1 MAKTIIRQSGSDVV
15 TVVRN
20 TSRTEIVITADK
32 LRIILDEN
40 LDGVNVG
47 DRDAWVGPVG
57 MIVTIVVTLTTS
69 QFKTFGKLTPDM
81 MTGLA
86 IGGILGCVVWLVFA
100 IKRISRKTSKTIS
113 ANIMRQAQDEQ
124 NVRISGT
131 LAGRST
137 LAGALTVERGEPK

>member
-1 MAKTIIRQSGSDVV
+1 
-15 TVVRN
+15 
-20 TSRTEIVITADK
+20 
-32 LRIILDEN
+32 
-40 LDGVNVG
+40 
-47 DRDAWVGPVG
+47 

>member
-1 MAKTIIRQSGSDVV
+1 
-15 TVVRN
+15 
-20 TSRTEIVITADK
+20 VITADK